1 MSEFFENFHFLRPWL
16 LLLLALPIVLYWHF
30 YKHLDTVS
38 SWEKVCDK
46 NLLDFLLVKGS
57 SIQRRFVFYL
67 CGLSFL
73 VTVIAAAGP
82 SWKKKEAESL
92 TIEKPL
98 MIVLNL
104 STEMDEK
111 DIKPS
116 RLSRAKYAISDL
128 VKEVKQVQM
137 GLIVYAGEPF
147 LISPITEDGKIITNL
162 LPSID
167 FDIMP
172 ENGDRLSLA
181 LRLAAES
188 LEHGGWQHGQIIV
201 FTSSVRQNFADALKQ
216 AKIIAEKGMKLN
228 IVNVNSQNNEQLERV
243 AKSGD
248 GNYYSINEI
257 AKLIRKI
264 QAQKAEDMKQSQN
277 KISQWID
284 EGWFLTFIP
293 LICCAYLFRRGILIL
308 ILFLALSKQAYA
320 GFFLNADQ
328 EGMRAFAKEDY
339 QKAATVFK
347 NTSWQASSYY
357 RLGDYDKAYKKF
369 SVTNDIE
376 SLYNQGNALAKMGKI
391 EEAIQKYEEVLE
403 KNPEHEDAKFN
414 LEYLKQQQQNQS
426 QSSSNDDEKNDDEQN
441 QSQQQGASAEQSNEQ
456 QNDEETQD
464 NNSEGEDQQ
473 NNSKSHNQEQ
483 GRDEQKDQK
492 KEERTQEQQSDAT
505 EPKKE
510 QNKSQQKNSGGTL
523 QNNDGDDS
531 YTEEV
536 QARELQYR
544 EIPEDPGGLLRA
556 FIVREYEK
564 NRYKQDK

>member
-1 MSEFFENFHFLRPWL
+1 
-16 LLLLALPIVLYWHF
+16 
-30 YKHLDTVS
+30 
-38 SWEKVCDK
+38 
-46 NLLDFLLVKGS
+46 
-57 SIQRRFVFYL
+57 
-67 CGLSFL
+67 
-73 VTVIAAAGP
+73 
-82 SWKKKEAESL
+82 
-92 TIEKPL
+92 
-98 MIVLNL
+98 
-104 STEMDEK
+104 
-111 DIKPS
+111 
-116 RLSRAKYAISDL
+116 
-128 VKEVKQVQM
+128 M

-162 LPSID
+162 LPSVD

-172 ENGDRLSLA
+172 ENGDRLNLA
-181 LRLAAES
+181 FRLTAES
-188 LEHGGWQHGQIIV
+188 LERGGWQRGQIIV
-201 FTSSVRQNFADALKQ
+201 FTSSIRQDFADALKQ
-216 AKIIAEKGMKLN
+216 AKIIAEKGMQLN
-228 IVNVNSQNNEQLERV
+228 IVNVSSQHNEKLEKV

-248 GNYYSINEI
+248 GIYYSINEM

-277 KISQWID
+277 KISQWVD
-284 EGWFLTFIP
+284 EGWYLTFIP

-347 NTSWQASSYY
+347 DPSWQASSYY
-357 RLGDYDKAYKKF
+357 RLGDYDKAYQKF
-369 SVTNDIE
+369 SVTNDTE

-403 KNPEHEDAKFN
+403 KNSEHEDAKFN

-426 QSSSNDDEKNDDEQN
+426 QSSSNDNNEKNDDEQN

-456 QNDEETQD
+456 QNDEETQN

-473 NNSKSHNQEQ
+473 KNSNAQNQEQ
-483 GRDEQKDQK
+483 GQQEQQNQE
-492 KEERTQEQQSDAT
+492 KETRAQEQQSEAT
-505 EPKKE
+505 EPKNE
-510 QNKSQQKNSGGTL
+510 PNKSQQKNSGGTL
-523 QNNDGDDS
+523 QNNDGDDT

-556 FIVREYEK
+556 FIVREYAK
-564 NRYKQDK
+564 NRYEQDK